1 MRHGPFTTRGVVW
14 QEVFEGGGETL
25 YRFPLKA
32 GIGKFELVATDRPP
46 FDAPASVAAR
56 KFRIG
61 YTARPVR
68 QRVVFHPWLEPF
80 FLRVGYPLVR
90 YLRQRKPENPKP
102 AKAEGLFRF
111 ALEGKRP
118 LADQPWPEALADQKA
133 ALLSSL

>member
-1 MRHGPFTTRGVVW
+1 V
-14 QEVFEGGGETL
+14 ETL

-32 GIGKFELVATDRPP
+32 KIGKFELVATDRPP
-46 FDAPASVAAR
+46 SDAPASVAAR

-68 QRVVFHPWLEPF
+68 QRVVFHPWLEPV
-80 FLRVGYPLVR
+80 FLRIGYPLVR
-90 YLRQRKPENPKP
+90 YLRQRKPENPKL

-118 LADQPWPEALADQKA
+118 LTDQLGPEALADQKA
-133 ALLSSL
+133 ALLSSR